1 MPKKQDPITRSVDRR
16 LASLCVPEDLAARVV
31 AEAQVQ
37 AQRKRIPHTVR
48 FRRAL
53 AVAAVFCLIVTCSM
67 GVLAAASPNSRNLF
81 AVLGEQVF
89 YLLQPVER
97 SCVQNGIETTVVAAM
112 NDRDTVDIYVAVR
125 DLEGSRVN
133 ARTDLAD
140 VSLTGLLIPPSVQ
153 LVQFDEKSA
162 TATFLIEGVC
172 GEDLNGKKV
181 TLSIG
186 TVLLNQSDYLSQ
198 DTGVNVAQIAQ
209 AFLEP
214 AFQTLTGNRVYMT
227 TGSDEEMP
235 LFSDDRALAPAE
247 AEESAFTQ
255 LLPWGSLAA
264 GGVADGS
271 LHLLLRSDEVG
282 RYARYTEVHL
292 VDKKHPE
299 QTDQTLHTVAF
310 GALEAIADNEYY
322 EYTEYVIPLPEN
334 ARPEALSIAYSGVT
348 YEDAVHGKWSATF
361 RLESVSRQRV
371 AYPDLTVNGRR
382 ISRVELSAMGVCVV
396 MDGGSDPDAARP
408 KIVAYDV
415 SGRPIPVN
423 GSSSSW
429 NGTETTLKNQFETPL
444 PLEEISRVTVDGK
457 EIEFK
462 S

>member
-1 MPKKQDPITRSVDRR
+1 MPKKQDPIARSIDRR
-16 LASLCVPEDLAARVV
+16 LTALCVPEDLAARVV
-31 AEAQVQ
+31 ARAHEQK
-37 AQRKRIPHTVR
+37 KRRPQTVR
-48 FRRAL
+48 FRRPL
-53 AVAAVFCLIVTCSM
+53 AIAAVFCLIVTCSM
-67 GVLAAASPNSRNLF
+67 GVLAATTPHSRNLL

-89 YLLQPVER
+89 FLLQPVER

-140 VSLTGLLIPPSVQ
+140 VSLSGPLISPSVQ

-162 TATFLIEGVC
+162 TATFRIEGVC

-186 TVLLNQSDYLSQ
+186 TVLLNRSDYFSQ
-198 DTGVNVAQIAQ
+198 DTGVNVAQIAR
-209 AFLEP
+209 AFPEP
-214 AFQTLTGNRVYMT
+214 EFQELTGSRVYMT
-227 TGSDEEMP
+227 VGSDNETP
-235 LFSDDRALAPAE
+235 LFADDKALAPAE
-247 AEESAFTQ
+247 SEENALTQ

-264 GGVADGS
+264 GGVADGA
-271 LHLLLRSDEVG
+271 LYLLVCPDETG
-282 RYARYTEVHL
+282 RYAQYTDVRL
-292 VDKKHPE
+292 LDKRHPE
-299 QTDQTLHTVAF
+299 QTGQTIHTVEF
-310 GALEAIADNEYY
+310 GALETIADNQYY

-334 ARPEALSIAYSGVT
+334 AGSEALSIVCSGVT
-348 YEDAVHGKWSATF
+348 YEEALRGKWSSTF

-382 ISRVELSAMGVCVV
+382 ISRVELSPMGVCVV
-396 MDGGSDPDAARP
+396 MEGDGNDPDTARP
-408 KIVAYDV
+408 KIVAYDAA
-415 SGRPIPVN
+415 GQPIPVN

-429 NGTETTLKNQFETPL
+429 NGTESTLKNQFETPL

-462 S
+462 N